1 MKTLLA
7 FLALAL
13 CGLCFAA
20 DASTPRI
27 VTLSSAP
34 FPKAQIVSVD
44 AATGTAVFSYLLAN
58 GTKADSGNSIARF
71 TPLDPLPKD
80 QPSDPT
86 VYPDVDDATLKA
98 AIEATH

>member
-20 DASTPRI
+20 AAATPRI
-27 VTLSSAP
+27 VNLTSAP
-34 FPKAQIVSVD
+34 FPKAHIVSVD
-44 AATGTAVFSYLLAN
+44 AATGTLVFSYLKSD

-71 TPLDPLPKD
+71 TPPAPLPKA

-86 VYPDVDDATLKA
+86 VYPEVDDATLKA